1 MTKQHKMS
9 YIRPTAK
16 TINIELEQHL
26 LADSQPGKVEDLGE
40 EKEEIEWARRR
51 KAYGG
56 IWNSNK

>member
-1 MTKQHKMS
+1 MTKQYKMS

-16 TINIELEQHL
+16 IINIELEQHL